1 MTFGYSVSL
10 SHGGA
15 VRRGSDEAVAAQGH
29 YKQIDKHPI
38 ASTEQGQFEAARF
51 IANVSY
57 EAIKEAFQKST
68 VLWSICRASRKFW
81 LERTR
86 RSNGHRLLASRLPRL
101 QEDQTSRDQDLLYDR
116 AVKERKRTKI
126 SLSQDLDAADVKK
139 ACNAIAPNFIHGCD
153 SAHVHRVICKMLDD
167 GTAEDFFMIHDSF
180 SVSGDAWDLYDSV
193 RNALVE
199 MYIDDCRL
207 CRFED
212 EIRNQLND
220 PAHVF
225 EHRIPEKG
233 DLDREDQSFLL

>member
-1 MTFGYSVSL
+1 M
-10 SHGGA
+10 
-15 VRRGSDEAVAAQGH
+15 
-29 YKQIDKHPI
+29 
-38 ASTEQGQFEAARF
+38 
-51 IANVSY
+51 
-57 EAIKEAFQKST
+57 
-68 VLWSICRASRKFW
+68 
-81 LERTR
+81 
-86 RSNGHRLLASRLPRL
+86 
-101 QEDQTSRDQDLLYDR
+101 YDR

-180 SVSGDAWDLYDSV
+180 SVSGDAWDLYESV
-193 RNALVE
+193 RDALVE
-199 MYIDDCRL
+199 MYIDDCHL

-225 EHRIPEKG
+225 EHKIPEKG
-233 DLDREDQSFLL
+233 DLDLEKIKESVFCFS

>member
-1 MTFGYSVSL
+1 M
-10 SHGGA
+10 
-15 VRRGSDEAVAAQGH
+15 AAQFVEDLMKPLQRKVA

-38 ASTEQGQFEAARF
+38 VTEQGQFEAARF

-57 EAIKEAFQKST
+57 EAIQKT
-68 VLWSICRASRKFW
+68 LPKVNGAMEYLQGIAEVLARENKAV
-81 LERTR
+81 
-86 RSNGHRLLASRLPRL
+86 NGHRFWLPDRARL

-193 RNALVE
+193 RDALVE
-199 MYIDDCRL
+199 MYIDDCHL

-225 EHRIPEKG
+225 EHKIPEKG
-233 DLDREDQSFLL
+233 DFDLERIKESVFCFS